1 MLLGA
6 GRDARKAIRE
16 HYHPIAKR
24 KRHKVIVEVRVPV
37 PVEQRT
43 SVGEKWRLEARWV
56 EAQVFVSRG
65 GTAESGMV
73 EWELGEAIS
82 GAYEVDGEG
91 EMEVVECWGGVEDVV
106 SEDESEWEMGSLTL
120 DGKSEWAGDVVWCR
134 SGREVDLR
142 MIEW

>member
-1 MLLGA
+1 MGT

-16 HYHPIAKR
+16 HYKPVAKR
-24 KRHKVIVEVRVPV
+24 KLHNVVVEVKTPIPAAQRKSAN
-37 PVEQRT
+37 EQ
-43 SVGEKWRLEARWV
+43 WRLEARWV
-56 EAQVFVSRG
+56 EAQVFVWRG
-65 GTAESGMV
+65 GVEEESGMTG
-73 EWELGEAIS
+73 EWKLGEALS